1 MESPLP
7 AAHTNRRPDA
17 LEWAHEHNWDHSE
30 ATFDDGQIIRDTFQ
44 RSGLTLRAVWLSTPF
59 SDAMWARGLLST
71 GDRAVTVPRVSGS
84 THRPT
89 LQSVLTLTH
98 PLTK

>member
-1 MESPLP
+1 MP

-17 LEWAHEHNWDHSE
+17 LDWAKEHAWSVE
-30 ATFDDGQIIRDTFQ
+30 SATFDDGQIIRDTFT
-44 RSGLTLRAVWLSTPF
+44 RPGMTLRAVWLSTPF
-59 SDAMWARGLLST
+59 SDAMWARGLLSAH
-71 GDRAVTVPRVSGS
+71 DKAVTVPRVSGGKQ
-84 THRPT
+84 RPT